1 MAQNVDKIVIAGVAI
16 ATLVLS
22 LVKLRRDDFE
32 RARQLHESLTT
43 GEVAEARH
51 VVGSAFESA
60 GAGDQ
65 VHLEQP
71 EQIQAFFIVLWC
83 FERIDVARDTLLGRW
98 SWLPDWINPR
108 RLLDRGIQT
117 HVTIYSNYL
126 RRAHVNGVPL
136 VDRLTGTPKDAGLRR
151 LQDRIAPASK

>member
-1 MAQNVDKIVIAGVAI
+1 MQNVDKIVIAGVAI
-16 ATLVLS
+16 ATVVLS

-51 VVGSAFESA
+51 VVGSAFE
-60 GAGDQ
+60 GAGVGEQ
-65 VHLEQP
+65 VHLERL

-126 RRAHVNGVPL
+126 DRTYVNGSPL
-136 VDRLTGTPKDAGLRR
+136 IDRLTGTPEDAGLRR
-151 LQDRIAPASK
+151 LRERIASAAK